1 MEIIKPGTRIDF
13 VGKRNIAYIFSL
25 VMIVISIF
33 SLLLHGGPKLGVDF
47 AGGTVIQIQAA
58 QPVSIDSIRQGLN
71 TIDLG
76 GSAVQQFGP
85 GEDNAY
91 LIRTGSVIDT
101 GTGFADELKTVL
113 SSATGTDV
121 DIQRVEMVGPQV
133 GKDLREKALYAMF
146 YTLIFIAIYI
156 SGRFEQKWV
165 LSAVLALALTGA
177 LYVFSLVFSYIF
189 SLFHLNVSIIPALI
203 TVALVV
209 TLLLFWQLRLRY
221 AMGAIVALIHD
232 VIVTVGVFSLM
243 DIEVSLSVVAALL
256 TIIGYS
262 LNDTIIVFDRIRENQ
277 KRAHRISMEEII
289 NRSVNETL
297 SRTILTA
304 LTTLIVVVCLYFL
317 GGEIIHDFARALMLG
332 IIIGTYS
339 SVYVASPVLL
349 FFRDVPAVSR
359 A

>member
-13 VGKRNIAYIFSL
+13 VGKRNIAYILSL
-25 VMIVISIF
+25 AMIAVSIF
-33 SLLLHGGPKLGVDF
+33 SLLLHGGPRLGVDF
-47 AGGTVIQIQAA
+47 AGGTLIQIQAT
-58 QPVSIDSIRQGLN
+58 QSVSIDSIRKGLD

-85 GEDNAY
+85 IEDNAY
-91 LIRTGSVIDT
+91 LIRVGSAIDT

-113 SSATGTDV
+113 SSSTGTDV

-133 GKDLREKALYAMF
+133 GKDLRAKALYAMF
-146 YTLIFIAIYI
+146 YALIFIAIYI
-156 SGRFEQKWV
+156 SGRFEMKWA
-165 LSAVLALALTGA
+165 LSAVMALALTGA
-177 LYVFSLVFSYIF
+177 VYVFSLF
-189 SLFHLNVSIIPALI
+189 NVSIPALI

-232 VIVTVGVFSLM
+232 VIVTVGVFSLL
-243 DIEVSLSVVAALL
+243 DIELTLSVVAALL

-277 KRAHRISMEEII
+277 KRAHRLSIEEII

-304 LTTLIVVVCLYFL
+304 LTTLIVVACLYFL

-332 IIIGTYS
+332 VIIGTYS
-339 SVYVASPVLL
+339 SIYVASPVLL
-349 FFRDVPAVSR
+349 FFRDAPAVAR

>member
-25 VMIVISIF
+25 TMIVISIF

-47 AGGTVIQIQAA
+47 AGGTVIQLQAA
-58 QPVSIDSIRQGLN
+58 QSVSIDSIRQGLAEVN
-71 TIDLG
+71 LE

-85 GEDNAY
+85 DEDNAY
-91 LIRTGSVIDT
+91 LVRAASAIDT
-101 GTGFADELKTVL
+101 GTGFADELKRIL
-113 SSATGTDV
+113 SASTGTDV

-146 YTLIFIAIYI
+146 YALIFIAIYI
-156 SGRFEQKWV
+156 SGRFEMKWA
-165 LSAVLALALTGA
+165 LSAIMALALTGA
-177 LYVFSLVFSYIF
+177 VYVFSL
-189 SLFHLNVSIIPALI
+189 LNVSIPVLI
-203 TVALVV
+203 IVALVV
-209 TLLLFWQLRLRY
+209 TLVLFWQLRLRY

-232 VIVTVGVFSLM
+232 VIVTVGVFSLLN
-243 DIEVSLSVVAALL
+243 IELTLTVVAALL

-277 KRAHRISMEEII
+277 KRAHRRSTKDII
-289 NRSVNETL
+289 NMSVNETL

-304 LTTLIVVVCLYFL
+304 FTTLIVVLCLYFL
-317 GGEIIHDFARALMLG
+317 GGDIIHDFARALMLG

-339 SVYVASPVLL
+339 SIYVASPVLL
-349 FFRDVPAVSR
+349 FFQDEPAR